1 MRTRLAVRELDIH
14 WNNWSSTGKTSVS
27 QYRHE
32 FWHLDGVYNSTCHLR
47 LLSFRK
53 YSLICG
59 MGQMVSSLQNQ
70 TLV

>member
-14 WNNWSSTGKTSVS
+14 WNNWSLPGKTSVS

-32 FWHLDGVYNSTCHLR
+32 FWHLDSVYRSTCYLW

-59 MGQMVSSLQNQ
+59 TNQMVSSLQNQ